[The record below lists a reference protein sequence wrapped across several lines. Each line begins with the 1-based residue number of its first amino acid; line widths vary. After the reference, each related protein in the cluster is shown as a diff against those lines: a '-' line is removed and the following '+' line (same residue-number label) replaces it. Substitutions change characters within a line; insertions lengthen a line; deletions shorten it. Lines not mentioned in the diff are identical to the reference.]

1 MVYYSGMFI
10 QAYSGIFRA
19 LCKPGIFKAAAY
31 VGPWRI
37 QGLRVQGLRY
47 WGPSASACSGPWHI
61 HGPGVF
67 RAPVCLGRWRIRVRG
82 IFGAV
87 SGICD
92 GAFCGGSWVLW
103 LFSRVIIFLAVW
115 GCRVLW
121 FIGWG
126 SWGGRPGDGYS
137 VWWVMVRWGA
147 GPVGFLCSR
156 WYTWVGCAICGWG
169 RPSWGSWGGLLKLG
183 FNWGPSGY
191 ATTMFWFI
199 VLSFYLWR

>member
-87 SGICD
+87 SGICG
-92 GAFCGGSWVLW
+92 GAFCRGSWVLW
-103 LFSRVIIFLAVW
+103 LFSRVIIFFAVW

-126 SWGGRPGDGYS
+126 SWGSRPGGWLFCVVGY
-137 VWWVMVRWGA
+137 GA
-147 GPVGFLCSR
+147 LG
-156 WYTWVGCAICGWG
+156 GCARGFFVF
-169 RPSWGSWGGLLKLG
+169 SLVYLGGLRYLRLG
-183 FNWGPSGY
+183 AVLVCGGGPPGGHGGV
-191 ATTMFWFI
+191 T
-199 VLSFYLWR
+199 